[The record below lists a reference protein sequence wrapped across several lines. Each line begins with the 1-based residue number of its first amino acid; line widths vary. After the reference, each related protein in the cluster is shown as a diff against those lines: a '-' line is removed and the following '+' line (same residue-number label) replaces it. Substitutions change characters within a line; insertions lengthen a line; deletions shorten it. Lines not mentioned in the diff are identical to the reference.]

1 MSILYIIQDVFEL
14 ERSIQPGSDN
24 TKSNLQNYLDDPR
37 LDLRSFTDME
47 VLSYWKGDGQRYGDL
62 ASLASAIL
70 SIPITTV
77 AAESSFSIGG
87 RVLNPFRNRILPRN
101 VQALL
106 CTRNWLRGFAELEGK
121 KRIVYFFMRK
131 MSKKS

>member
-47 VLSYWKGDGQRYGDL
+47 VLSYWKGDGQRFGDL
-62 ASLASAIL
+62 ASLVSAIL

-87 RVLNPFRNRILPRN
+87 RILNPFRNRLLSRN

-121 KRIVYFFMRK
+121 KRIV
-131 MSKKS
+131 